1 VQPSWPASQQPAAP
15 AATGVTGVSG
25 ASMAPVAPVAPAG
38 PAARGW
44 EDEPPAWQGAAGPG
58 YYDERYGGH
67 EVEPADEGLPST
79 DDYWGRGA
87 PEDDDDE
94 IAPRE
99 GDPRIGLPM
108 RTGLL
113 GAAALAWVGALA
125 AWPGIALLVLL
136 GWSIIA
142 RATDLS
148 FTSLVLRRY
157 ERGRRR
163 SDVAMAVIT
172 SPWHLVVGIIA
183 TAVSLIL
190 PVGVA
195 LAGIFGSAL
204 LLAGTRGGELGPGAP
219 VTLAIGGALGL
230 AMLWWGPGGASLRR
244 GSRSIVR
251 RIVPAGLPMQI
262 VAGVLATLGV
272 VVGAVAMAKGASLTW
287 NPFSGNPFGG

>member
-1 VQPSWPASQQPAAP
+1 MAGLPAARGP

-87 PEDDDDE
+87 PEDDDE
-94 IAPRE
+94 RSLHARATPASGCRCAPACWAL
-99 GDPRIGLPM
+99 PRSPGS
-108 RTGLL
+108 
-113 GAAALAWVGALA
+113 GALA

-136 GWSIIA
+136 AWSIIA